1 MKLNDPT
8 KHSRF
13 NFKNAMSYGAG
24 KAWVFSGG
32 KYVNLTI
39 WQLVISLVYE
49 WLSPRKRVPTV
60 KHLATAIEEAQP
72 GAPKNRKKRIRADA
86 SPTSQSLRGVV
97 QFAPHRLESVTSHDR
112 STFQLCMYLQNDM
125 SLLNIAWTNFLIP
138 SKQKSC
144 RDLSPGSD
152 ILLAWLGLQMSEKAY
167 DTGTIS
173 SKSRTRKKRNFLRGA
188 YPLNVA
194 VIAALLTFRSHCY
207 YNVRPIHIDFD

>member
-1 MKLNDPT
+1 
-8 KHSRF
+8 
-13 NFKNAMSYGAG
+13 MSYGAG

-86 SPTSQSLRGVV
+86 SPTSQSLRGVF

-125 SLLNIAWTNFLIP
+125 SLLNIAWTNFLILAN
-138 SKQKSC
+138 KNHVATYHRARIFC
-144 RDLSPGSD
+144 LHGSD
-152 ILLAWLGLQMSEKAY
+152 
-167 DTGTIS
+167 
-173 SKSRTRKKRNFLRGA
+173 SRCPKKRTILVRYHQNPGPARS
-188 YPLNVA
+188 
-194 VIAALLTFRSHCY
+194 VIFY
-207 YNVRPIHIDFD
+207 EGPILWM